1 MKSRWSNWSTG
12 SEQSKL
18 SFSSFIRE
26 AQQQPGGNPTGP
38 GSEETPAMKA
48 ERLGLISDGH
58 GSYMDPQTNEIV
70 ARTVNGELV
79 FYDGGQGGGATS
91 DGEGGGDQAVQSGT
105 QSGLNGGSGS
115 PTFRNPDTGM
125 VTPVP
130 ATPDSPEARAAVPDI
145 TPATPPA
152 NFDKFIEKEAEVQSA
167 AQRMAAAADSQMDD
181 LLNSIRDEDEPMPDG
196 LDGLLD
202 ELRGETTAVKKAK
215 VSAVSAPGSP
225 AAPSVQK
232 PKPES
237 LPTSPVTSAFTSQI
251 ANMAAEGKQVKAKKS
266 IQDRINHEVA
276 GPRIKDY
283 METYSKEQQ
292 RILDTWD
299 EVSTITDE
307 DSAIRYLTEGLGYVV
322 DPKTGKISAPKEQNR
337 ARRAMGGAG
346 MAGEGRGES
355 RAVNFEE
362 IQALSNPEWAEVIN
376 NAEDDGGKYLQSQT
390 IKNDISWDLATT
402 VYDRMDR
409 KLQTKLDG
417 WGKPEAAQG
426 TFTPM
431 GPVEF
436 LKDADGNF
444 TGETNIDLL
453 ARTNYEEYAK
463 HFSKDNAGNRGRGI
477 FLLQKL
483 MANGGRGQ
491 YSGLPT
497 FYDLDTITPD
507 HVIGRS
513 SGDIG
518 GGRFKDDPLN
528 LVLDRRGLNQFKVSS
543 QFDGPNGKER
553 DTMKSMVNAAQKV
566 SGAFGKVDGTQE
578 YEGPLEENPQFQNWA
593 AYRIDQSDFDPK
605 KIDQRS
611 GKSGLASYPESME
624 AVVGLNDDEVK
635 QLVGKNESK
644 NPLGMNMRNFS
655 MISPRAE
662 KRPLVTNT
670 WGGAPGGGVEY
681 NPLTGYR
688 RSLVNNA
695 LFDPG
700 AQQHLKSI
708 EEDLNSNK
716 KYAKWS
722 DEKKEA
728 HLSKARRDWVDY
740 NIFGPQKAIA
750 TLYGLGYINNDEF
763 VDRLKEFA
771 TDKSQF
777 MKESNPAEYQTM
789 MDDMDKTLE
798 EYRTKLHKTMPEG
811 PYQFE
816 ESELAENLSQPYI
829 RAVMSSNYGRSK
841 MPQSLV
847 KAFDS
852 VKENAKFTDKMYEE
866 SEPKTFSDFLK

>member
-1 MKSRWSNWSTG
+1 MSDSRWSNWSHG
-12 SEQSKL
+12 SEEKKL
-18 SFSSFIRE
+18 SFSAFISE
-26 AQQQPGGNPTGP
+26 AAKQQPGGNPTGP

-58 GSYMDPQTNEIV
+58 GSYLDPNTQKIV

-79 FYDGGQGGGATS
+79 FYDGGEGGGAAS
-91 DGEGGGDQAVQSGT
+91 DGEGGGDAQLA
-105 QSGLNGGSGS
+105 GGSSEAGA
-115 PTFRNPDTGM
+115 PTYRDPDTKM
-125 VTPVP
+125 VKAIP
-130 ATPDSPEARAAVPDI
+130 ATPDSPEARAAVPDA

-152 NFDKFIEKEAEVQSA
+152 NFDGFVDQQTT
-167 AQRMAAAADSQMDD
+167 AQRMAAAVDREAAANLDDEIADT
-181 LLNSIRDEDEPMPDG
+181 R
-196 LDGLLD
+196 LDGILD
-202 ELRGETTAVKKAK
+202 EIRGMTMGDAKAMMQ
-215 VSAVSAPGSP
+215 AQAEPGSP

-232 PKPES
+232 PKPET
-237 LPTSPVTSAFTSQI
+237 LPTNPVTSAFSSHIADMASQ
-251 ANMAAEGKQVKAKKS
+251 GKQVKAKKT
-266 IQDRINHEVA
+266 IQDRVKHDVA
-276 GPRIKDY
+276 GPRINDY
-283 METYSKEQQ
+283 METYASEQK
-292 RILDTWD
+292 RIKDTWD

-355 RAVNFEE
+355 RAINYEE
-362 IQALSNPEWAEVIN
+362 IKALSNPEWAEVIN

-390 IKNDISWDLATT
+390 IKNDIPWDLATSI
-402 VYDRMDR
+402 YDRMDR

-426 TFTPM
+426 TFTPV

-436 LKDADGNF
+436 MKDAEGNF
-444 TGETNIDLL
+444 TGETNIDVL

-497 FYDLDTITPD
+497 FFDLDTITPD

-566 SGAFGKVDGTQE
+566 SGALGKVDGTQE
-578 YEGPLEENPQFQNWA
+578 YEGPLEEDPQFQNWA

-624 AVVGLNDDEVK
+624 AVVGLSEAEVK

-670 WGGAPGGGVEY
+670 WGGAAGGGVEY

-688 RSLVNNA
+688 RALVNNA
-695 LFDPG
+695 LFDPQ
-700 AQQHLKSI
+700 AQAHLKGI
-708 EEDLNSNK
+708 EEDLNTNK
-716 KYAKWS
+716 KYAKWT
-722 DEKKEA
+722 DEKKSDY
-728 HLSKARRDWVDY
+728 LNKARRDWVDY

-750 TLYGLGYINNDEF
+750 TLYGLGYIGTDEF
-763 VDRLKEFA
+763 VDRLSEFA
-771 TDKSQF
+771 TNKLSF
-777 MKESNPAEYQTM
+777 MEGSNPAEHAKMTEGLQS
-789 MDDMDKTLE
+789 TLE
-798 EYRTKLHKTMPEG
+798 EYRAKLNKTMPEG
-811 PYQFE
+811 PYQFTE
-816 ESELAENLSQPYI
+816 EELSENLSQPYI

-847 KAFDS
+847 EAFDS
-852 VKENAKFTDKMYEE
+852 VKENAKFTDNMYEE
-866 SEPKTFSDFLK
+866 TETKSFEDFMS

>member
-1 MKSRWSNWSTG
+1 MSNSRWSNWSTG
-12 SEQSKL
+12 SAKKSL
-18 SFSSFIRE
+18 RFASFMAE
-26 AQQQPGGNPTGP
+26 AAVDQPGGNPTGP

-48 ERLGLISDGH
+48 ERLGLVSDGH
-58 GSYMDPQTNEIV
+58 GSYMDPNTNKIV

-79 FYDGGQGGGATS
+79 FYDGGEGGGATS
-91 DGEGGGDQAVQSGT
+91 DGEGGGETGAASTSGA
-105 QSGLNGGSGS
+105 GS
-115 PTFRNPDTGM
+115 PTFRDPDTGM
-125 VTPVP
+125 VTPIP
-130 ATPDSPEARAAVPDI
+130 ATPETPEARAAVPDA

-152 NFDKFIEKEAEVQSA
+152 NFDDFVKQQTA
-167 AQRMAAAADSQMDD
+167 AQRMASAMDGQMDD
-181 LLNSIRDEDEPMPDG
+181 LLQDIRDEDEPEPTD
-196 LDGLLD
+196 LDALL
-202 ELRGETTAVKKAK
+202 GEIRSGSVTTAKAK
-215 VSAVSAPGSP
+215 EKASALAEPGSP

-232 PKPES
+232 PRPES
-237 LPTSPVTSAFTSQI
+237 LPTNPVTSEFTGQI
-251 ANMAAEGKQVKAKKS
+251 AKMAGEGKQVKAKKS
-266 IQDRINHEVA
+266 IQDRIDHEVA

-292 RILDTWD
+292 RIIDTWD
-299 EVSTITDE
+299 EVSTVTDE
-307 DSAIRYLTEGLGYVV
+307 DSAVRYLTEGLGYTV
-322 DPKTGKISAPKEQNR
+322 DKNGKISAPKEQNR

-355 RAVNFEE
+355 RAINFEE

-390 IKNDISWDLATT
+390 IKNDIPWDLATSI
-402 VYDRMDR
+402 YDRMDR

-436 LKDADGNF
+436 MKDAEGNF
-444 TGETNIDLL
+444 TGETNIDVM
-453 ARTNYEEYAK
+453 ARTNYEEYEK

-543 QFDGPNGKER
+543 QFDGPSGKER

-566 SGAFGKVDGTQE
+566 SGAFGKVDGTAE

-593 AYRIDQSDFDPK
+593 AYRIDQGDFDPK

-624 AVVGLNDDEVK
+624 AVVGLDDEGVK
-635 QLVGKNESK
+635 QLVGKNEKK

-670 WGGAPGGGVEY
+670 WGGAAGGGVEY

-688 RSLVNNA
+688 RTLVNNA

-700 AQQHLKSI
+700 AQAHIKGI
-708 EEDLNSNK
+708 EEDINTNK

-722 DEKKEA
+722 EEKKSEYVN
-728 HLSKARRDWVDY
+728 KARRDWVDY

-771 TDKSQF
+771 TDKSGF
-777 MKESNPAEYQTM
+777 MKESNPAEYESM
-789 MDDMDKTLE
+789 MSDMEKTLE
-798 EYRTKLHKTMPEG
+798 EYRTKLNKTMPEG
-811 PYQFE
+811 PYRFE
-816 ESELAENLSQPYI
+816 ESELSENLSQPYI

-866 SEPKTFSDFLK
+866 TGEPKTFKDFLK

>member
-1 MKSRWSNWSTG
+1 MSKSRWSNWSTG
-12 SEQSKL
+12 SEAKPL
-18 SFSSFIRE
+18 GFAAFMAE
-26 AQQQPGGNPTGP
+26 AAVDQPGGNPTGP
-38 GSEETPAMKA
+38 GSQETPAQKA
-48 ERLGLISDGH
+48 ERMGLISDGH
-58 GSYMDPQTNEIV
+58 GSYMDPNTNEIV

-79 FYDGGQGGGATS
+79 FYDGGAGGGATS
-91 DGEGGGDQAVQSGT
+91 DGEGGADQGAAST
-105 QSGLNGGSGS
+105 SGSGV
-115 PTFRNPDTGM
+115 PTYRDPDTGM
-125 VTPVP
+125 VTAIP
-130 ATPDSPEARAAVPDI
+130 ATPETPEARAAVPDH
-145 TPATPPA
+145 TPATAPA
-152 NFDKFIEKEAEVQSA
+152 KFDDFIKQQKA
-167 AQRMAAAADSQMDD
+167 AQAAANQAPEEEIPAGLDD
-181 LLNSIRDEDEPMPDG
+181 LLADIRNEP
-196 LDGLLD
+196 
-202 ELRGETTAVKKAK
+202 TTAQAK
-215 VSAVSAPGSP
+215 QQASAAAEPGSP

-232 PKPES
+232 PKPDT
-237 LPTSPVTSAFTSQI
+237 LPTNPVTSAFTGQI
-251 ANMAAEGKQVKAKKS
+251 AAMAAEGKQVKAKKS

-283 METYSKEQQ
+283 METYSNEQQ
-292 RILDTWD
+292 RIRDTWD

-307 DSAIRYLTEGLGYVV
+307 DSAIRYLTEGLGYTV
-322 DPKTGKISAPKEQNR
+322 DKNGKISAPKEQNR

-355 RAVNFEE
+355 RAINYEE

-390 IKNDISWDLATT
+390 IKNDIPWDLATSI
-402 VYDRMDR
+402 YDRMDR

-436 LKDADGNF
+436 MKDADGNF
-444 TGETNIDLL
+444 TGETNIDVL

-566 SGAFGKVDGTQE
+566 SGAFGKVDGTQKH
-578 YEGPLEENPQFQNWA
+578 EGPLEEDPQFQNWA
-593 AYRIDQSDFDPK
+593 AYRVDQSDFDPK

-624 AVVGLNDDEVK
+624 SVAGLGDAEVK

-644 NPLGMNMRNFS
+644 NPLGLNMRNFS

-670 WGGAPGGGVEY
+670 WGGAAGGGVEY

-688 RSLVNNA
+688 RTLVNNA
-695 LFDPG
+695 LFDPQ
-700 AQQHLKSI
+700 AQEHLKAI
-708 EEDLNSNK
+708 ETDLNSNK

-722 DEKKEA
+722 DEKKA
-728 HLSKARRDWVDY
+728 DYLSKARRDWVDY

-750 TLYGLGYINNDEF
+750 TLYGLAYIKTDEF
-763 VDRLKEFA
+763 VYRLKEFA
-771 TDKSQF
+771 TSKTGF
-777 MKESNPAEYQTM
+777 MQESNPAEYDSM
-789 MDDMDKTLE
+789 MKDMDKTLE
-798 EYRTKLHKTMPEG
+798 EYRAKLNKTMPDG

-841 MPQSLV
+841 MPQALV
-847 KAFDS
+847 EAFDAI
-852 VKENAKFTDKMYEE
+852 KENEKFTKNMYEE
-866 SEPKTFSDFLK
+866 KEKSFEDFMK